1 MESTLGHPVFET
13 QWGKIA
19 INICYGRHHPQN
31 WMMYGINGAEIV
43 KKFKLFLFL
52 KLKSFKNKRFYFSKV
67 FNPSATVGSL
77 RYLRDIFTLISK

>member
-43 KKFKLFLFL
+43 KSLNSFY
-52 KLKSFKNKRFYFSKV
+52 FKNTNPLKIKDLIFQRFS
-67 FNPSATVGSL
+67 
-77 RYLRDIFTLISK
+77 TLQRQSVH

>member
-43 KKFKLFLFL
+43 KSLNSFY
-52 KLKSFKNKRFYFSKV
+52 FKNTNPLKIKDFIFQRFSTLQRQSVHLGIFEIFFALFSK
-67 FNPSATVGSL
+67 
-77 RYLRDIFTLISK
+77 